1 MSTTTTMCWIG
12 RSTTYVP
19 PPSAAALPPARISNF
34 STASA
39 RARVLPPPRRSYE
52 QVVEY
57 YEAPPPRR
65 VRSVSRRRY
74 APLPPVIAPL
84 PPAIAPIH
92 RSSGHV
98 GRIPSQVGEHIEY
111 RDELLPTSYAGS
123 TSYATSS
130 VGSRGPGTSYH
141 TSDGGL
147 VRRVEVRA
155 PTASSGSL
163 VEERERI
170 IIRTR

>member
-1 MSTTTTMCWIG
+1 MCWIG

-52 QVVEY
+52 EVVEY
-57 YEAPPPRR
+57 YEAPPPPRR

-74 APLPPVIAPL
+74 APLPPAVSPVY
-84 PPAIAPIH
+84 

-98 GRIPSQVGEHIEY
+98 GRIPSQVGEHVEY
-111 RDELLPTSYAGS
+111 REELLPSSYAGS

-130 VGSRGPGTSYH
+130 AGSYGPGSSYH

-155 PTASSGSL
+155 PTTSSGSL

-170 IIRTR
+170 VIRTR